1 MPYTTIRISAPAR
14 PTIPGVL
21 AAVGHLHEP
30 ISVDSYR
37 VA

>member
-1 MPYTTIRISAPAR
+1 MLYTTIRISAPAR

-21 AAVGHLHEP
+21 ATVGHLHEP
-30 ISVDSYR
+30 IPVDLYR